1 MKPLRALI
9 REYRHLALALL
20 LVAFF
25 IRAIIPAG
33 FMVSTASDTVLSV
46 TICSDASAGLKQM
59 QLVIPGKKPASGH
72 SDGME
77 KAQHC
82 AFSGLAK
89 AAGGA
94 GDAALLALAFAF
106 ILVLGLAPVRH
117 LAFQRTSSLRP
128 PLRGPPAAA

>member
-94 GDAALLALAFAF
+94 GDPPGQVEIEQKVLPQLLARRQLMGGDHRA
-106 ILVLGLAPVRH
+106 
-117 LAFQRTSSLRP
+117 
-128 PLRGPPAAA
+128 